1 MRVRAAAVRGV
12 TLVELLVVLMILSLI
27 LTAAIRTWDV
37 ALQRGRFEQTRQK
50 LDRLATA
57 IVGNPDYI
65 VAGQRADF
73 GYVGDMGSLPVS
85 LADLAVSPPVSPPES
100 SKWQGP
106 YIRAAFAQSPDA
118 YRIDAWGDSIF
129 YGVSHN
135 PESMFVRSYGGVGL
149 VDPTRWITR
158 SLGVSQRAALRNE
171 VSGLVLDQRGSP
183 PASDSVRLR
192 LAVSL
197 EYPRNGRTV
206 RDSTQPSADGSFRF
220 LDIPQGIRLLRA
232 TYWSQI
238 VPYPVCETVS
248 RSIVVMPGSGARG
261 LEVRMNVDW

>member
-1 MRVRAAAVRGV
+1 MRVGAKARGV

-27 LTAAIRTWDV
+27 LTAAVRTWDV

-57 IVGNPDYI
+57 IVGNPDYV

-73 GYVGDMGSLPVS
+73 GYVGDMGSLPSS
-85 LADLAVSPPVSPPES
+85 LADLAVAPPITPPES
-100 SKWQGP
+100 SKWRGP
-106 YIRAAFAQSPDA
+106 YIKAAFAQSPDA
-118 YRIDAWGDSIF
+118 YRIDAWGDSIV
-129 YGVSHN
+129 YN
-135 PESMFVRSYGGVGL
+135 RDSMFVRSYGGAGL

-158 SLGVSQRAALRNE
+158 SFGVTQRAALRNE
-171 VSGLVLDQRGSP
+171 VRGLVFDQRGNP
-183 PASDSVRLR
+183 PAADTVRLR

-197 EYPRNGRTV
+197 EYARNGRTA
-206 RDSTQPSADGSFRF
+206 RDSVQPGPDGSFQF
-220 LDIPQGIRLLRA
+220 LDIPQGIRMLRA
-232 TYWSQI
+232 TYWTQI
-238 VPYPVCETVS
+238 IPYPVCETVS